1 MKKQYVYR
9 GFFYTV
15 GMLVLALGIS
25 LNTKT
30 ALGVSAIISVS
41 YSISAIT
48 GINFGN
54 MTLVLYSVF
63 VLAEMLIHWCLQ
75 QKKTILLDILQ
86 LPLSL
91 VFTRFLNVFD
101 VILPDFKEDLAGSF
115 AGTMP
120 GRVLFLL
127 LAIFCTGVGA
137 AMSLNMRLIP
147 NPGDGIVQA
156 LSDLF
161 GKGVGITKNVFDLC
175 NIGFTLCVG
184 FLFAGKPIGI
194 GLGTVLSMIGVGRVI
209 AFFNHLFRKRML
221 ELAGVE
227 K

>member
-1 MKKQYVYR
+1 MKKQYVCR
-9 GFFYTV
+9 GIFYAV
-15 GMLVLALGIS
+15 GLLVLALGIS

-41 YSISAIT
+41 YSISTIT
-48 GINFGN
+48 GTNFGN
-54 MTLVLYSVF
+54 MTLALYSVF
-63 VLAEMLIHWCLQ
+63 VLAEILIHWHLK
-75 QKKTILLDILQ
+75 QKKTILLDLLQ

-101 VILPDFKEDLAGSF
+101 AVLPDFKTDLAGSF

-120 GRVLFLL
+120 GRILFLL
-127 LAIFCTGVGA
+127 VAILCTGVGA

-156 LSDLF
+156 LSDLS

-175 NIGFTLCVG
+175 NICFTLCVS

-209 AFFNHLFRKRML
+209 AAFNHFFRNRML
-221 ELAGVE
+221 QLAGVE